1 MDGHGSTGG
10 FAPPRAEPD
19 RLAVRADV
27 DLSDEGAAV
36 QMTIDSSY

>member
-19 RLAVRADV
+19 RLAMRAAAG
-27 DLSDEGAAV
+27 LSDESAAMR
-36 QMTIDSSY
+36 MTIDSSY